1 MNNIVTIKNCKVV
14 NEGQIEEKD
23 LVIKN
28 GRFEKIGND
37 LLSEG
42 EVIDAAGLF
51 LFPGV
56 IDDQCHFR
64 EPGLTE
70 RGSIKT
76 ESLSAIA
83 GGTTSFMD
91 MPNVIPPTL
100 DLGLWREKIS
110 IAEQTASANFSFY
123 MGTSNTNID
132 EIKAIDPKEVCGIK
146 IFMGSS
152 TGNLHVDSDD
162 ALNDLF
168 KESPVIIT
176 THCEDDPIIKAK
188 EQEFLAKY
196 GENIPVE
203 MHAEIRAREACLKS
217 SKKAIGLAEKHNA
230 NLHILHLTT
239 KEEIELFSNKP
250 LSEKSIT
257 AEVCIPHLYFSK
269 DDYATKGT
277 LIKCNPSIK
286 ETADRDALRK
296 GLLEGYIDYV
306 ATDHAPHQLEGKSN
320 NYMDCPSGIP
330 SVQHTLLV
338 LLELVR
344 EGVYSLNDLPYYL
357 SHKVADRFKIID
369 RGYVREGYWADCVLV
384 DLEHEHKI
392 TKENTSYFCGWSPFE
407 GDTFNSKIISTFVNG
422 RHAYNEGKIL
432 ETNLG
437 LQLEFDR

>member
-1 MNNIVTIKNCKVV
+1 MSNTITIKNCKVV
-14 NEGQIEEKD
+14 NEGQITEKD
-23 LVIKN
+23 LIIKN

-37 LLSEG
+37 LASEG
-42 EVIDAAGLF
+42 ETIDAAGLF
-51 LFPGV
+51 LFPGI

-76 ESLSAIA
+76 ESLSAVA

-100 DLGLWREKIS
+100 SLDLWRDKIS
-110 IAEQTASANFSFY
+110 IAEKTASANFSFY

-152 TGNLHVDSDD
+152 TGNLHVDSED

-168 KESPVIIT
+168 RESPVIIT
-176 THCEDDPIIKAK
+176 THCEDDPMIKAK

-196 GENIPVE
+196 GEKIPVE
-203 MHAEIRAREACLKS
+203 MHSEIRSREACLKS
-217 SKKAIGLAEKHNA
+217 SKKAIDLAERYDA

-239 KEEIELFSNKP
+239 KEEVELFSNKP
-250 LSEKSIT
+250 LNEKMIT
-257 AEVCIPHLYFSK
+257 AEVCIPHLYFSR

-286 ETADRDALRK
+286 ETADRDALRA

-320 NYMDCPSGIP
+320 DYMDCPSGIP

-344 EGVYSLNDLPYYL
+344 EGVYSLDDLPYYL
-357 SHKVADRFKIID
+357 SHKVADRFNIID
-369 RGYVREGYWADCVLV
+369 RGYIREGYWADCVLV
-384 DLEHEHKI
+384 DLEHQHKI

-407 GDTFNSKIISTFVNG
+407 GDTFNSKVISTFVNG
-422 RHAYNEGKIL
+422 THAYNEGKIL

-437 LQLEFDR
+437 MQLEFAR

>member
-1 MNNIVTIKNCKVV
+1 MV
-14 NEGQIEEKD
+14 NEGQITEKD
-23 LVIKN
+23 LIIKN

-37 LLSEG
+37 LASEG
-42 EVIDAAGLF
+42 ETIDAAGLF
-51 LFPGV
+51 LFPGI

-76 ESLSAIA
+76 ESLSAVA

-100 DLGLWREKIS
+100 SLDLWRDKIS
-110 IAEQTASANFSFY
+110 IAEKTASANFSFY

-152 TGNLHVDSDD
+152 TGNLHVDSED

-168 KESPVIIT
+168 RESPVIIT
-176 THCEDDPIIKAK
+176 THCEDDPMIKAK

-196 GENIPVE
+196 GEKIPVE
-203 MHAEIRAREACLKS
+203 MHSEIRSREACLKS
-217 SKKAIGLAEKHNA
+217 SKKAIDLAERYGA

-239 KEEIELFSNKP
+239 KEEVELFSNKP
-250 LSEKSIT
+250 LNEKMIT
-257 AEVCIPHLYFSK
+257 AEVCIPHLYFSR

-286 ETADRDALRK
+286 ETADRDALRA

-320 NYMDCPSGIP
+320 DYMDCPSGIP

-344 EGVYSLNDLPYYL
+344 EGVYSLDDLPYYL

-369 RGYVREGYWADCVLV
+369 RGYIREGYWADCVLV
-384 DLEHEHKI
+384 DLEHQHKI

-407 GDTFNSKIISTFVNG
+407 GDTFNSKVISTFVNG
-422 RHAYNEGKIL
+422 THAYNEGKIL

-437 LQLEFDR
+437 MQLEFDR

>member
-1 MNNIVTIKNCKVV
+1 LNNTITIKNCKVV
-14 NEGQIEEKD
+14 NEGQIAEQD
-23 LVIKN
+23 LIISD
-28 GRFEKIGND
+28 GRFKKIGND
-37 LLSEG
+37 LASEG
-42 EVIDAAGLF
+42 ETIDAAGLF
-51 LFPGV
+51 LFPGI

-76 ESLSAIA
+76 ESLSAVA

-100 DLGLWREKIS
+100 NLDLWRDKIS

-176 THCEDDPIIKAK
+176 THCEDDPMIKAK

-196 GENIPVE
+196 GEKIPVE
-203 MHAEIRAREACLKS
+203 MHSEIRSREACLKS
-217 SKKAIGLAEKHNA
+217 SKKAIELAERHGA

-239 KEEIELFSNKP
+239 KEEVELFSNKP
-250 LSEKSIT
+250 LNEKMIT

-296 GLLEGYIDYV
+296 GLLEGYVDYV

-320 NYMDCPSGIP
+320 DYMNCPSGIP

-369 RGYVREGYWADCVLV
+369 RGYIREGYWADCVLV
-384 DLEHEHKI
+384 DLEHQHKI

-407 GDTFNSKIISTFVNG
+407 GDTFNSKVISTFVNG
-422 RHAYNEGKIL
+422 RHAYNEGRIL

-437 LQLEFDR
+437 MQLEFDR

>member
-1 MNNIVTIKNCKVV
+1 M
-14 NEGQIEEKD
+14 NEGQIIEQD
-23 LVIKN
+23 LIIKN
-28 GRFEKIGND
+28 GRFEKIANEVEA
-37 LLSEG
+37 EG
-42 EVIDAAGLF
+42 EIVDAAGLF
-51 LFPGV
+51 LFPGI

-91 MPNVIPPTL
+91 MPNVLPPTL
-100 DLGLWREKIS
+100 DLGLWRDKIS
-110 IAEQTASANFSFY
+110 IAEQSASANFSFY

-132 EIKAIDPKEVCGIK
+132 EIKSIDPSEVCGIK

-152 TGNLHVDSDD
+152 TGNLHVDSED

-176 THCEDDPIIKAK
+176 THCEDDPIIKSL

-196 GENIPVE
+196 GEKIPVE
-203 MHAEIRAREACLKS
+203 MHSEIRSREACLKS
-217 SKKAIGLAEKHNA
+217 SKKAIELAKKHNA

-239 KEEIELFSNKP
+239 KEEVELFSNKP
-250 LSEKSIT
+250 INEKTIT
-257 AEVCIPHLYFSK
+257 AEVCIPHLYFSRE
-269 DDYATKGT
+269 DYATKGT

-286 ETADRDALRK
+286 ETSDRDALRK

-320 NYMDCPSGIP
+320 DYMDCPSGIP

-344 EGVYSLNDLPYYL
+344 EGVYSLSDVPYYL

-369 RGYVREGYWADCVLV
+369 RGYIREGYWADCVLV
-384 DLEHEHKI
+384 DLEHKYTV

-407 GDTFNSKIISTFVNG
+407 GDTFNSKVISTFVNG

-432 ETNLG
+432 ENNLG
-437 LQLEFDR
+437 IQLEFDR

>member
-1 MNNIVTIKNCKVV
+1 MSNTITIKNCKVV
-14 NEGQIEEKD
+14 NEGQITEKD
-23 LVIKN
+23 LIIKN

-37 LLSEG
+37 LASEG
-42 EVIDAAGLF
+42 ETIDAAGLF
-51 LFPGV
+51 LFPGI

-76 ESLSAIA
+76 ESLSAVA

-100 DLGLWREKIS
+100 SLDLWRDKIS
-110 IAEQTASANFSFY
+110 IAEKTASANFSFY

-152 TGNLHVDSDD
+152 TGNLHVDSED

-168 KESPVIIT
+168 RESPVIIT
-176 THCEDDPIIKAK
+176 THCEDDPMIKAK

-196 GENIPVE
+196 GEKIPVE
-203 MHAEIRAREACLKS
+203 MHSEIRSREACLKS
-217 SKKAIGLAEKHNA
+217 SKKAIDLAERYGA

-239 KEEIELFSNKP
+239 KEEVELFSNKP
-250 LSEKSIT
+250 LNEKMIT
-257 AEVCIPHLYFSK
+257 AEVCIPHLYFSR

-286 ETADRDALRK
+286 ETADRDALRA

-320 NYMDCPSGIP
+320 DYMDCPSGIP

-344 EGVYSLNDLPYYL
+344 EGVYSLDDLPYYL

-369 RGYVREGYWADCVLV
+369 RGYIREGYWADCVLV
-384 DLEHEHKI
+384 DLEHQHKI

-407 GDTFNSKIISTFVNG
+407 GDTFNSKVISTFVNG
-422 RHAYNEGKIL
+422 IHAYNEGKIL

-437 LQLEFDR
+437 MQLEFDR

>member
-1 MNNIVTIKNCKVV
+1 MSNTITIKNCKVV
-14 NEGQIEEKD
+14 NEGQITEKD
-23 LVIKN
+23 LIIKN

-37 LLSEG
+37 LASEG
-42 EVIDAAGLF
+42 EIIDAAGLF
-51 LFPGV
+51 LFPGI

-76 ESLSAIA
+76 ESLSAVA

-100 DLGLWREKIS
+100 SLDLWRDKIS
-110 IAEQTASANFSFY
+110 IAEKTASANFSFY

-152 TGNLHVDSDD
+152 TGNLHVDSED

-168 KESPVIIT
+168 RESPVIIT
-176 THCEDDPIIKAK
+176 THCEDDPMIKAK

-196 GENIPVE
+196 GEKIPVE
-203 MHAEIRAREACLKS
+203 MHSEIRSREACLKS
-217 SKKAIGLAEKHNA
+217 SKKAIDLAERYGA

-239 KEEIELFSNKP
+239 KEEVELFSNKP
-250 LSEKSIT
+250 LNEKMIT

-286 ETADRDALRK
+286 ETADRDALRA

-320 NYMDCPSGIP
+320 DYMDCPSGIP

-344 EGVYSLNDLPYYL
+344 EGVYSLYDLPYYL

-369 RGYVREGYWADCVLV
+369 RGYIREGYWADCVLV
-384 DLEHEHKI
+384 DLEHQHKI

-407 GDTFNSKIISTFVNG
+407 GDTFNSKVISTFVNG
-422 RHAYNEGKIL
+422 THAYNEGKIL

-437 LQLEFDR
+437 MQLEFDR

>member
-1 MNNIVTIKNCKVV
+1 LSNTVTIKNCKVV

-250 LSEKSIT
+250 LSEKTIT

-437 LQLEFDR
+437 MQLEFDR

>member
-1 MNNIVTIKNCKVV
+1 MSNTITIKNCKVV
-14 NEGQIEEKD
+14 NEGQITEKD
-23 LVIKN
+23 LIIKN

-37 LLSEG
+37 LASEG
-42 EVIDAAGLF
+42 ETIDAAGLF
-51 LFPGV
+51 LFPGI

-76 ESLSAIA
+76 ESLSAVA

-100 DLGLWREKIS
+100 SLDLWRDKIS
-110 IAEQTASANFSFY
+110 IAEKTASANFSFY

-152 TGNLHVDSDD
+152 TGNLHVDSED

-168 KESPVIIT
+168 RESPVIIT
-176 THCEDDPIIKAK
+176 THCEDDPMIKAK

-196 GENIPVE
+196 GEKIPVE
-203 MHAEIRAREACLKS
+203 MHSEIRSREACLKS
-217 SKKAIGLAEKHNA
+217 SKKAIDLAERHDA

-239 KEEIELFSNKP
+239 KEEVELFSNKP
-250 LSEKSIT
+250 LNEKMIT

-286 ETADRDALRK
+286 ETADRDALRA

-320 NYMDCPSGIP
+320 DYMDCPSGIP

-369 RGYVREGYWADCVLV
+369 RGYIREGYWADCVLV
-384 DLEHEHKI
+384 DLEHQHKI

-407 GDTFNSKIISTFVNG
+407 GDTFNSKVISTFVNG
-422 RHAYNEGKIL
+422 THAYNEGKIL

-437 LQLEFDR
+437 MQLEFDR

>member
-1 MNNIVTIKNCKVV
+1 MSNTVTIKNCKVV

-250 LSEKSIT
+250 LSEKTIT

-437 LQLEFDR
+437 MQLEFDR

>member
-1 MNNIVTIKNCKVV
+1 MSNTITIKNCKVV
-14 NEGQIEEKD
+14 NEGQITEND
-23 LVIKN
+23 LIIKN

-37 LLSEG
+37 LASEG
-42 EVIDAAGLF
+42 ETIDAAGLF
-51 LFPGV
+51 LFPGI

-76 ESLSAIA
+76 ESLSAVA

-100 DLGLWREKIS
+100 SLDLWRDKIS
-110 IAEQTASANFSFY
+110 IAEKTASANFSFY

-152 TGNLHVDSDD
+152 TGNLHVDSED

-168 KESPVIIT
+168 RESPVIIT
-176 THCEDDPIIKAK
+176 THCEDDPMIKAK

-196 GENIPVE
+196 GEKIPVE
-203 MHAEIRAREACLKS
+203 MHSEIRSREACLKS
-217 SKKAIGLAEKHNA
+217 SKKAIDLAERYGA

-239 KEEIELFSNKP
+239 KEEVELFSNKP
-250 LSEKSIT
+250 LNEKMIT
-257 AEVCIPHLYFSK
+257 AEVCIPHLYFSR

-286 ETADRDALRK
+286 ETADRDALRA
-296 GLLEGYIDYV
+296 GLLAGYIDYV

-320 NYMDCPSGIP
+320 DYMDCPSGIP

-344 EGVYSLNDLPYYL
+344 EGVYSLDDLPYYL

-369 RGYVREGYWADCVLV
+369 RGYIREGYWADCVLV
-384 DLEHEHKI
+384 DLEHQHKI

-407 GDTFNSKIISTFVNG
+407 GDTFNSKVISTFVNG
-422 RHAYNEGKIL
+422 THAYNEGKIL

-437 LQLEFDR
+437 MQLEFDR

>member
-1 MNNIVTIKNCKVV
+1 LSKAVTIKNCKVV
-14 NEGQIEEKD
+14 NEGQIVERD
-23 LVIKN
+23 LIIKN

-37 LLSEG
+37 LNSEG
-42 EVIDAAGLF
+42 ETIDASGLF

-100 DLGLWREKIS
+100 NLGLWRDKIS
-110 IAEQTASANFSFY
+110 IAEQNASANFSFY

-152 TGNLHVDSDD
+152 TGNLHVDSED
-162 ALNDLF
+162 ALNNLF

-176 THCEDDPIIKAK
+176 THCEDDPMIKAK

-196 GENIPVE
+196 GEKIPVE
-203 MHAEIRAREACLKS
+203 MHSEIRSREACLKS
-217 SKKAIGLAEKHNA
+217 SKKAIELAEKHNA

-239 KEEIELFSNKP
+239 KEEVELFSNKP
-250 LSEKSIT
+250 LKGKKIT
-257 AEVCIPHLYFSK
+257 AEVCIPHLYFSRE
-269 DDYATKGT
+269 DYASKGT

-286 ETADRDALRK
+286 EIQDRDALRK
-296 GLLEGYIDYV
+296 GLLDGYIDYV

-320 NYMDCPSGIP
+320 DYMDCPSGIP

-344 EGVYSLNDLPYYL
+344 EGIYALDDIPFYL
-357 SHKVADRFKIID
+357 SHKVADRFNIID
-369 RGYVREGYWADCVLV
+369 RGYIREGYWADCVLV
-384 DLEHEHKI
+384 DLEHQHTV

-407 GDTFNSKIISTFVNG
+407 GDTFNSKVISTFVNG
-422 RHAYNEGKIL
+422 THAYNEGKIL

-437 LQLEFDR
+437 MQLEFDR

>member
-250 LSEKSIT
+250 LSEKTIT

-437 LQLEFDR
+437 MQLEFDR

>member
-1 MNNIVTIKNCKVV
+1 MNNTFTIKNSKVV
-14 NEGQIEEKD
+14 NEGQITETD
-23 LVIKN
+23 ILIKN
-28 GRFEKIGND
+28 GRFERIGNNVE
-37 LLSEG
+37 SEG

-51 LFPGV
+51 LMPGI

-91 MPNVIPPTL
+91 MPNVLPPTL
-100 DLGLWREKIS
+100 NLDLWRDKIS
-110 IAEQTASANFSFY
+110 IAEQSASANFSFY

-176 THCEDDPIIKAK
+176 THCEDDPIIKAL
-188 EQEFLAKY
+188 EQEFLVKY
-196 GENIPVE
+196 GEKIPVE
-203 MHAEIRAREACLKS
+203 MHSEIRSREACLKS
-217 SKKAIGLAEKHNA
+217 SKKAIALAEKHNA

-250 LSEKSIT
+250 INEKMIT
-257 AEVCIPHLYFSK
+257 AEVCVPHLYFSR

-286 ETADRDALRK
+286 EKSDRDALRK

-320 NYMDCPSGIP
+320 DYMDCPSGIP

-369 RGYVREGYWADCVLV
+369 RGYIREGYWADCVLV
-384 DLEHEHKI
+384 DLEYKHTV

-407 GDTFNSKIISTFVNG
+407 GDTFNSKVISTFVNG
-422 RHAYNEGKIL
+422 KHAYNEGRIL

-437 LQLEFDR
+437 VQLEFNR

>member
-1 MNNIVTIKNCKVV
+1 M
-14 NEGQIEEKD
+14 
-23 LVIKN
+23 
-28 GRFEKIGND
+28 
-37 LLSEG
+37 SEG

-239 KEEIELFSNKP
+239 KEEKELFSNKP
-250 LSEKSIT
+250 LSVKTIT
-257 AEVCIPHLYFSK
+257 AEVCTPHLYFSK

-306 ATDHAPHQLEGKSN
+306 ATEHAPHQLEGKSN

-369 RGYVREGYWADCVLV
+369 RGYVREGYWADCVLL

-407 GDTFNSKIISTFVNG
+407 GDTFNSKVISTFVNG

-437 LQLEFDR
+437 MQLEFDR

>member
-1 MNNIVTIKNCKVV
+1 MSNTITIKNCKVV
-14 NEGQIEEKD
+14 NEGQITEKD
-23 LVIKN
+23 LIIKN

-37 LLSEG
+37 LASEG
-42 EVIDAAGLF
+42 ETIDAAGLF
-51 LFPGV
+51 LFPGI

-100 DLGLWREKIS
+100 SLDLWRDKIS
-110 IAEQTASANFSFY
+110 IAEKTASANFSFY

-152 TGNLHVDSDD
+152 TGNLHVDSED

-168 KESPVIIT
+168 RESPVIIT
-176 THCEDDPIIKAK
+176 THCEDDPMIKAK

-196 GENIPVE
+196 GEKIPVE
-203 MHAEIRAREACLKS
+203 MHSEIRSREACLKS
-217 SKKAIGLAEKHNA
+217 SKKAIDLAERYGA

-239 KEEIELFSNKP
+239 KEEVELFSNKP
-250 LSEKSIT
+250 LNEKMIT
-257 AEVCIPHLYFSK
+257 AEVCIPHLYFSR

-286 ETADRDALRK
+286 ETADRDALRA

-320 NYMDCPSGIP
+320 DYMDCPSGIP

-344 EGVYSLNDLPYYL
+344 EGVYSLDDLPYYL

-369 RGYVREGYWADCVLV
+369 RGYIREGYWADCVLV
-384 DLEHEHKI
+384 DLEHQHKI

-407 GDTFNSKIISTFVNG
+407 GDTFNSKVISTFVNG
-422 RHAYNEGKIL
+422 THAYNEGKIL

-437 LQLEFDR
+437 MQLEFDR

>member
-1 MNNIVTIKNCKVV
+1 MSNTITIKNCKVV
-14 NEGQIEEKD
+14 NEGQITEKD
-23 LVIKN
+23 LIIKN

-37 LLSEG
+37 LASEG
-42 EVIDAAGLF
+42 ETIDAAGLF
-51 LFPGV
+51 LFPGI

-76 ESLSAIA
+76 ESLSAVA

-100 DLGLWREKIS
+100 SLDLWRDKIS
-110 IAEQTASANFSFY
+110 IAEKTASANFSFY

-152 TGNLHVDSDD
+152 TGNLHVDSED

-168 KESPVIIT
+168 RESPVIIT
-176 THCEDDPIIKAK
+176 THCEDDPMIKAK

-196 GENIPVE
+196 GEKIPVE
-203 MHAEIRAREACLKS
+203 MHSEIRSREACLKS
-217 SKKAIGLAEKHNA
+217 SKKAIDLAERYGA

-239 KEEIELFSNKP
+239 KEEVELFSNKP
-250 LSEKSIT
+250 LNEKMIT
-257 AEVCIPHLYFSK
+257 AEVCIPHLYFSR

-286 ETADRDALRK
+286 ETADRDALRA

-320 NYMDCPSGIP
+320 DYMDCPSGIP
-330 SVQHTLLV
+330 SVQHTLLI

-344 EGVYSLNDLPYYL
+344 EGVYSLDDLPYYL

-369 RGYVREGYWADCVLV
+369 RGYIREGYWADCVLV
-384 DLEHEHKI
+384 DLEHQHKI

-407 GDTFNSKIISTFVNG
+407 GDTFNSKVISTFVNG
-422 RHAYNEGKIL
+422 THAYNEGKIL

-437 LQLEFDR
+437 MQLEFDR

>member
-1 MNNIVTIKNCKVV
+1 MSNTITIKNCKVV
-14 NEGQIEEKD
+14 NEGQITEKD
-23 LVIKN
+23 LIIKN

-37 LLSEG
+37 LASEG
-42 EVIDAAGLF
+42 ETIDAAGLF
-51 LFPGV
+51 LFPGI

-76 ESLSAIA
+76 ESLSAVA

-100 DLGLWREKIS
+100 SLDLWRDKIS
-110 IAEQTASANFSFY
+110 IAEKTASANFSFY
-123 MGTSNTNID
+123 MGTSNNNID

-152 TGNLHVDSDD
+152 TGNLHVDSED

-168 KESPVIIT
+168 RESPVIIT
-176 THCEDDPIIKAK
+176 THCEDDPMIKAK

-196 GENIPVE
+196 GEKIPVE
-203 MHAEIRAREACLKS
+203 MHSEIRSREACLKS
-217 SKKAIGLAEKHNA
+217 SKKAIDLAERYDA

-239 KEEIELFSNKP
+239 KEEVELFSNKP
-250 LSEKSIT
+250 LNEKMIT
-257 AEVCIPHLYFSK
+257 AEVCIPHLYFSR

-286 ETADRDALRK
+286 ETADRDALRA

-320 NYMDCPSGIP
+320 DYMDCPSGIP

-344 EGVYSLNDLPYYL
+344 EGVYSLDDLPYYL

-369 RGYVREGYWADCVLV
+369 RGYIREGYWADCVLV
-384 DLEHEHKI
+384 DLEHQHKI
-392 TKENTSYFCGWSPFE
+392 TRENTSYFCGWSPFE
-407 GDTFNSKIISTFVNG
+407 GDTFNSKVISTFVNG
-422 RHAYNEGKIL
+422 THAYNEGKIL

-437 LQLEFDR
+437 MQLEFDR

>member
-1 MNNIVTIKNCKVV
+1 MNNTITIKNCRVV
-14 NEGQIEEKD
+14 NEGQIIEQD
-23 LVIKN
+23 LIIKN
-28 GRFEKIGND
+28 GRFEKIANEVEA
-37 LLSEG
+37 EG
-42 EVIDAAGLF
+42 EVVDAAGLF
-51 LFPGV
+51 LFPGI

-91 MPNVIPPTL
+91 MPNVLPPTL
-100 DLGLWREKIS
+100 DLGLWRDKIS
-110 IAEQTASANFSFY
+110 IAEQSASANFSFY

-132 EIKAIDPKEVCGIK
+132 EIKSIDPSEVCGIK

-152 TGNLHVDSDD
+152 TGNLHVDSED

-176 THCEDDPIIKAK
+176 THCEDDPIIKSL

-196 GENIPVE
+196 GEKIPVE
-203 MHAEIRAREACLKS
+203 MHSEIRSREACLKS
-217 SKKAIGLAEKHNA
+217 SKKAIELAKKHNA

-239 KEEIELFSNKP
+239 KEEVELFSNKP
-250 LSEKSIT
+250 INEKTIT
-257 AEVCIPHLYFSK
+257 AEVCIPHLYFSRE
-269 DDYATKGT
+269 DYATKGT

-286 ETADRDALRK
+286 ETSDRDALRK

-320 NYMDCPSGIP
+320 DYMDCPSGIP

-344 EGVYSLNDLPYYL
+344 EGVYSLSDVPYYL

-369 RGYVREGYWADCVLV
+369 RGYIREGYWADCVLV
-384 DLEHEHKI
+384 DLEHKYTV

-407 GDTFNSKIISTFVNG
+407 GDTFNSKVISTFVNG

-432 ETNLG
+432 ENNLG
-437 LQLEFDR
+437 IQLEFDR

>member
-1 MNNIVTIKNCKVV
+1 V
-14 NEGQIEEKD
+14 NEGQIIEQD
-23 LVIKN
+23 LIIKN
-28 GRFEKIGND
+28 GRFEKIANEVEA
-37 LLSEG
+37 EG
-42 EVIDAAGLF
+42 EIVDAAGLF
-51 LFPGV
+51 LFPGI

-91 MPNVIPPTL
+91 MPNVLPPTL
-100 DLGLWREKIS
+100 DLGLWRDKIS
-110 IAEQTASANFSFY
+110 IAEQSASANFSFY

-132 EIKAIDPKEVCGIK
+132 EIKSIDPSEVCGIK

-152 TGNLHVDSDD
+152 TGNLHVDSED

-176 THCEDDPIIKAK
+176 THCEDDPIIKSL

-196 GENIPVE
+196 GEKIPVE
-203 MHAEIRAREACLKS
+203 MHSEIRSREACLKS
-217 SKKAIGLAEKHNA
+217 SKKAIELAKKHNA

-239 KEEIELFSNKP
+239 KEEVELFSNKP
-250 LSEKSIT
+250 INEKTIT
-257 AEVCIPHLYFSK
+257 AEVCIPHLYFSRE
-269 DDYATKGT
+269 DYATKGT

-286 ETADRDALRK
+286 ETSDRDALRK

-320 NYMDCPSGIP
+320 DYMDCPSGIP

-344 EGVYSLNDLPYYL
+344 EGVYSLSDVPYYL

-369 RGYVREGYWADCVLV
+369 RGYIREGYWADCVLV
-384 DLEHEHKI
+384 DLEHKYTV

-407 GDTFNSKIISTFVNG
+407 GDTFNSKVISTFVNG

-432 ETNLG
+432 ENNLG
-437 LQLEFDR
+437 IQLEFDR

>member
-1 MNNIVTIKNCKVV
+1 M
-14 NEGQIEEKD
+14 NEGQIIEQD
-23 LVIKN
+23 LIIKN
-28 GRFEKIGND
+28 GRFEKIANEVEA
-37 LLSEG
+37 EG
-42 EVIDAAGLF
+42 EVVDAAGLF
-51 LFPGV
+51 LFPGI

-91 MPNVIPPTL
+91 MPNVLPPTL
-100 DLGLWREKIS
+100 DLGLWRDKIS
-110 IAEQTASANFSFY
+110 IAEQSASANFSFY

-132 EIKAIDPKEVCGIK
+132 EIKSIDPSEVCGIK

-152 TGNLHVDSDD
+152 TGNLHVDSED

-176 THCEDDPIIKAK
+176 THCEDDPIIKSL

-196 GENIPVE
+196 GEKIPVE
-203 MHAEIRAREACLKS
+203 MHSEIRSREACLKS
-217 SKKAIGLAEKHNA
+217 SKKAIELAKKHDA

-250 LSEKSIT
+250 INEKTIT
-257 AEVCIPHLYFSK
+257 AEVCIPHLYFSRE
-269 DDYATKGT
+269 DYATKGT

-286 ETADRDALRK
+286 ETSDRDALRK

-320 NYMDCPSGIP
+320 DYMDCPSGIP

-344 EGVYSLNDLPYYL
+344 EGVYSLSDVPYYL

-369 RGYVREGYWADCVLV
+369 RGYIREGYWADCVLV
-384 DLEHEHKI
+384 DLEHKYTV

-407 GDTFNSKIISTFVNG
+407 GDTFNSKVISTFVNG

-432 ETNLG
+432 ENNLG
-437 LQLEFDR
+437 IQLEFDR

>member
-1 MNNIVTIKNCKVV
+1 MSIAITIKNCKVV
-14 NEGQIEEKD
+14 NEGQITEKD
-23 LVIKN
+23 LIIKN

-37 LLSEG
+37 LASEG
-42 EVIDAAGLF
+42 ETIDAAGLF
-51 LFPGV
+51 LFPGI

-76 ESLSAIA
+76 ESLSAVA

-100 DLGLWREKIS
+100 SLDLWRDKIS
-110 IAEQTASANFSFY
+110 IAEKTASANFSFY

-152 TGNLHVDSDD
+152 TGNLHVDSED

-168 KESPVIIT
+168 RESPVIIT
-176 THCEDDPIIKAK
+176 THCEDDPMIKAK

-196 GENIPVE
+196 GEKIPVE
-203 MHAEIRAREACLKS
+203 MHSEIRSREACLKS
-217 SKKAIGLAEKHNA
+217 SKKAIDLAERYGA

-239 KEEIELFSNKP
+239 KEEVELFSNKP
-250 LSEKSIT
+250 LNEKMIT
-257 AEVCIPHLYFSK
+257 AEVCIPHLYFSR

-286 ETADRDALRK
+286 ETADRDALRA

-320 NYMDCPSGIP
+320 DYMDCPSGIP

-344 EGVYSLNDLPYYL
+344 EGVYSLDDLPYYL

-369 RGYVREGYWADCVLV
+369 RGYIREGYWADCVLV
-384 DLEHEHKI
+384 DLEHQHKI

-407 GDTFNSKIISTFVNG
+407 GDTFNSKVISTFVNG
-422 RHAYNEGKIL
+422 THAYNEGKIL

-437 LQLEFDR
+437 MQLEFDR

>member
-1 MNNIVTIKNCKVV
+1 LSNTITIKNCKVV
-14 NEGQIEEKD
+14 NEGQITEKD
-23 LVIKN
+23 LIIKN

-37 LLSEG
+37 LASEG
-42 EVIDAAGLF
+42 ETIDAAGLF
-51 LFPGV
+51 LFPGI

-76 ESLSAIA
+76 ESLSAVA

-100 DLGLWREKIS
+100 SLDLWRDKIS
-110 IAEQTASANFSFY
+110 IAEKTASANFSFY

-152 TGNLHVDSDD
+152 TGNLHVDSED

-168 KESPVIIT
+168 RESPVIIT
-176 THCEDDPIIKAK
+176 THCEDDPMIKAK

-196 GENIPVE
+196 GEKIPVE
-203 MHAEIRAREACLKS
+203 MHSEIRSREACLKS
-217 SKKAIGLAEKHNA
+217 SKKAIDLAERYGA

-239 KEEIELFSNKP
+239 KEEVELFSNKP
-250 LSEKSIT
+250 LNEKMIT
-257 AEVCIPHLYFSK
+257 AEVCIPHLYFSR

-286 ETADRDALRK
+286 ETADRDALRA

-320 NYMDCPSGIP
+320 DYMDCPSGIP
-330 SVQHTLLV
+330 SVQHTLLI

-344 EGVYSLNDLPYYL
+344 EGVYSLDDLPYYL

-369 RGYVREGYWADCVLV
+369 RGYIREGYWADCVLV
-384 DLEHEHKI
+384 DLEHQHKI

-407 GDTFNSKIISTFVNG
+407 GDTFNSKVISTFVNG
-422 RHAYNEGKIL
+422 THAYNEGKIL

-437 LQLEFDR
+437 MQLEFDR

>member
-1 MNNIVTIKNCKVV
+1 MSNTITIKNCKVV
-14 NEGQIEEKD
+14 NEGQITEKD
-23 LVIKN
+23 LIIKN

-37 LLSEG
+37 LASEG
-42 EVIDAAGLF
+42 ETIDAAGLF
-51 LFPGV
+51 LFPGI

-76 ESLSAIA
+76 ESLSAVA

-100 DLGLWREKIS
+100 SLDLWRDKIS
-110 IAEQTASANFSFY
+110 IAEKTASANFSFY

-152 TGNLHVDSDD
+152 TGNLHVDSED

-168 KESPVIIT
+168 RESPVIIT
-176 THCEDDPIIKAK
+176 THCEDDPMIKAK

-196 GENIPVE
+196 GEKIPVE
-203 MHAEIRAREACLKS
+203 MHSEIRSREACLKS
-217 SKKAIGLAEKHNA
+217 SKKAIDLAERYGA

-239 KEEIELFSNKP
+239 KEEVELFSNKP
-250 LSEKSIT
+250 LNEKMIT
-257 AEVCIPHLYFSK
+257 AEVCIPHLYFSR

-286 ETADRDALRK
+286 ETADRDALRA

-320 NYMDCPSGIP
+320 DYMDCPSGIP

-369 RGYVREGYWADCVLV
+369 RGYIREGYWADCVLV
-384 DLEHEHKI
+384 DLEHQHKI

-407 GDTFNSKIISTFVNG
+407 GDTFNSKVMSTFVNG
-422 RHAYNEGKIL
+422 THAYNEGKIL

-437 LQLEFDR
+437 MQLEFDR

>member
-1 MNNIVTIKNCKVV
+1 MNNTVTIKNCKVV

-250 LSEKSIT
+250 LSEKTIT

-296 GLLEGYIDYV
+296 GLSEGYIDYV

-437 LQLEFDR
+437 MQLEFDR

>member
-1 MNNIVTIKNCKVV
+1 M
-14 NEGQIEEKD
+14 
-23 LVIKN
+23 
-28 GRFEKIGND
+28 
-37 LLSEG
+37 SEG

-250 LSEKSIT
+250 LSEKTIT

-407 GDTFNSKIISTFVNG
+407 GDTFNSKVISTFVNG

-437 LQLEFDR
+437 MQLEFDR

>member
-1 MNNIVTIKNCKVV
+1 MSNTITIKNCKVV
-14 NEGQIEEKD
+14 NEGQITEKD
-23 LVIKN
+23 LIIKN

-37 LLSEG
+37 LASEG
-42 EVIDAAGLF
+42 ETIDAAGLF
-51 LFPGV
+51 LFPGI

-76 ESLSAIA
+76 ESLSAVA

-100 DLGLWREKIS
+100 SLDLWRDKIS
-110 IAEQTASANFSFY
+110 IAEKTASANFSFY

-152 TGNLHVDSDD
+152 TGNLHVDSED

-168 KESPVIIT
+168 RESPVIIT
-176 THCEDDPIIKAK
+176 THCEDDPMIKAK

-196 GENIPVE
+196 GEKIPVE
-203 MHAEIRAREACLKS
+203 MHSEIRSREACLKS
-217 SKKAIGLAEKHNA
+217 SKKAIDLAERYGA
-230 NLHILHLTT
+230 TLHILHLTT
-239 KEEIELFSNKP
+239 KEEVELFSNKP
-250 LSEKSIT
+250 LNEKMIT
-257 AEVCIPHLYFSK
+257 AEVCIPHLYFSR

-286 ETADRDALRK
+286 ETADRDALRA

-320 NYMDCPSGIP
+320 DYMDCPSGIP

-344 EGVYSLNDLPYYL
+344 EGVYSLDDLPYYL

-369 RGYVREGYWADCVLV
+369 RGYIREGYWADCVLV
-384 DLEHEHKI
+384 DLEHQHKI

-407 GDTFNSKIISTFVNG
+407 GDTFNSKVISTFVNG
-422 RHAYNEGKIL
+422 THAYNEGKIL

-437 LQLEFDR
+437 MQLEFDR

>member
-1 MNNIVTIKNCKVV
+1 MSNTITIKNCKVV
-14 NEGQIEEKD
+14 NEGQITEKD
-23 LVIKN
+23 LIIKN

-37 LLSEG
+37 LASEG
-42 EVIDAAGLF
+42 ETIDAAGLF
-51 LFPGV
+51 LFPGI

-76 ESLSAIA
+76 ESLSAVA

-100 DLGLWREKIS
+100 SLDLWRDKIS
-110 IAEQTASANFSFY
+110 IAEKTASANFSFY

-152 TGNLHVDSDD
+152 TGNLHVDSED

-168 KESPVIIT
+168 RESPVIIT
-176 THCEDDPIIKAK
+176 THCEDDPMIKAK
-188 EQEFLAKY
+188 EQEFIAKY
-196 GENIPVE
+196 GEKIPVE
-203 MHAEIRAREACLKS
+203 MHSEIRSREACLKS
-217 SKKAIGLAEKHNA
+217 SKKAIDLAERYGA

-239 KEEIELFSNKP
+239 KEEVELFSNKP
-250 LSEKSIT
+250 LNEKMIT
-257 AEVCIPHLYFSK
+257 AEVCIPHLYFSR

-286 ETADRDALRK
+286 ETADRDALRA
-296 GLLEGYIDYV
+296 GLLAGYIDYV

-320 NYMDCPSGIP
+320 DYMDCPSGIP

-344 EGVYSLNDLPYYL
+344 EGVYSLDDLPYYL

-369 RGYVREGYWADCVLV
+369 RGYIREGYWADCVLV
-384 DLEHEHKI
+384 DLEHQHKI

-407 GDTFNSKIISTFVNG
+407 GDTFNSKVISTFVNG
-422 RHAYNEGKIL
+422 THAYNEGKIL

-437 LQLEFDR
+437 MQLEFDR